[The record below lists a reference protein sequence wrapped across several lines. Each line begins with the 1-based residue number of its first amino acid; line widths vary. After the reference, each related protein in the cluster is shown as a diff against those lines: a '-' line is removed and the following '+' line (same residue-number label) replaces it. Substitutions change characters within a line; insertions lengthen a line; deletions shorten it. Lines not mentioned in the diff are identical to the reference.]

1 MRTPSARSPGTAWTE
16 PAQRLKRL
24 GHLAAMLRHRLRER
38 YWLRL
43 HVFTIALITLGGMW
57 LASALLMQAGIERL
71 ALRYGLAF
79 GAAYLLYLGVLRLW
93 CGWLAHGRS
102 HGDSLEV
109 PDLPNL
115 SDGTGRPTGSTFE
128 SGGGGDCGG
137 GGASGSWDP
146 AEAAGDG
153 LVEAAGEGVAQATRQ
168 AASVL
173 DGADEGIVLLVPL
186 AVLLGIVAALSGLLG
201 LGVLSLFGVEV
212 LLAVTVEVVL
222 ASLAGSVAYKGFTE
236 GWLASAVGHTW
247 RGALVVLATAVLLGA
262 AIDHWLPGA
271 QSLAQALGLI
281 QAGF

>member
-1 MRTPSARSPGTAWTE
+1 MRTPSARSPGSAWTE
-16 PAQRLKRL
+16 PARRLKRL

-38 YWLRL
+38 FWLRL
-43 HVFTIALITLGGMW
+43 HVFAIALITLGGMW
-57 LASALLMQAGIERL
+57 LASALLMQAGIGLL

-79 GAAYLLYLGVLRLW
+79 GAAYVLYLGVLRLW
-93 CGWLAHGRS
+93 CGWLARGRS
-102 HGDSLEV
+102 HGDALDV
-109 PDLPNL
+109 PDLPDLPNL
-115 SDGTGRPTGSTFE
+115 PDGTVPRAAASTFE
-128 SGGGGDCGG
+128 SGGGGDFGG
-137 GGASGSWDP
+137 GGASGSWEP

-153 LVEAAGEGVAQATRQ
+153 LVETTKH

-186 AVLLGIVAALSGLLG
+186 AVLATIVAVLSGLLG